1 VTGDECPVTGVRA
14 LEHTADVGLEVE
26 APALDE
32 LFRRGALGAMWM
44 VLGRMPGEA
53 GAGSP
58 GAGKEA
64 GKEAGEAD
72 AEEAGEEAGEAGSAP
87 ASGTRDV
94 ELREEDLASL
104 FRSWLREILFWQETE
119 GFVTR
124 DVRFKFLPAP
134 SCHAEDGQA
143 FCLEAKVEGNVEEG
157 PVEREIKGVTYHGL
171 EVQEKEDGWRAR
183 VIFDV

>member
-1 VTGDECPVTGVRA
+1 MTGDECPVAGVRS

-32 LFRRGALGAMWM
+32 LFSRGARGAMWM
-44 VLGRMPGEA
+44 VLGRLPGEA
-53 GAGSP
+53 GSGSP
-58 GAGKEA
+58 GGGGAEGE
-64 GKEAGEAD
+64 EAGEKPD
-72 AEEAGEEAGEAGSAP
+72 EGTGEEAGEAGSAP
-87 ASGTRDV
+87 SSGTRDV
-94 ELREEDLASL
+94 ELKEGDLASL

-124 DVRFKFLPAP
+124 DVRFRFLPAP